1 MDALWP
7 FAAINAPALGL
18 LAGFVVLPHA
28 DSSAR
33 RRHYAVYAAAALVLA
48 AIAFAVTAPF
58 PAFALEIAGV
68 ALLAPF
74 IPKPV
79 DPPSDRSPERGT
91 VFVVGGGPGD
101 PGLLTLRAAAVIAQA
116 QVLLYDALVSDPIVA
131 MAPAACERI
140 FVGKRRGV
148 YAMPQEDILGL
159 MIRHSVA
166 GKRVVRLKGGD
177 PFVYGRG
184 GEEALGL
191 HDAGVPF
198 EIVPGISSALAV
210 AAYAG
215 IPLTHRGVSAS
226 FTVATGHEDPSK
238 PHAQIDWQSLAN
250 PNGTV
255 VFLMGLAE
263 LPNICRRLI
272 EHGHASAAAVAVIEN
287 GTLPN
292 QRTIVG
298 TLATIARK
306 VRQQHVTGPSVVV
319 VGDVVRLRER
329 IAWFE
334 ARPVGA
340 GRVA

>member
-7 FAAINAPALGL
+7 FAAVNAPALGL
-18 LAGFVVLPHA
+18 LAGFVALPHA
-28 DSSAR
+28 DSIER
-33 RRHYAVYAAAALVLA
+33 RWRYAGYAAIALVLA
-48 AIAFAVTAPF
+48 AVAFAVTAPL
-58 PAFALEIAGV
+58 PALALEIAGV

-74 IPKPV
+74 IPKPA
-79 DPPSDRSPERGT
+79 DATEPSIELGKA
-91 VFVVGGGPGD
+91 FIVGGGPGD
-101 PGLLTLRAAAVIAQA
+101 PGLLTLRAAAVIAEA

-131 MAPAACERI
+131 MVPKNCEKI

-148 YAMPQEDILGL
+148 YAMPQEDIVGL
-159 MIRHSVA
+159 IVRHAVA

-215 IPLTHRGVSAS
+215 IPLTHRGASAS
-226 FTVATGHEDPSK
+226 FTVATGHEDPNK
-238 PHAQIDWQSLAN
+238 PHSQIDWQRLAN
-250 PNGTV
+250 PNGTA

-263 LPNICRRLI
+263 LHNISARLI
-272 EHGHASAAAVAVIEN
+272 AQGLASTTPVAVIEN
-287 GTLPN
+287 GTLAA

-298 TLATIARK
+298 TLETIAEN
-306 VRQQHVTGPSVVV
+306 VRAQNVAGPSVVV
-319 VGDVVRLRER
+319 VGEVVRLRER

-334 ARPVGA
+334 PQTQTALHGA
-340 GRVA
+340 